1 MRKLLLVSLLTLSS
15 TLFASPNIGISVQS
29 PIGNNSMID
38 INFRS
43 DDHRYD
49 NRYKNFDYNRHG
61 YRDDFG
67 YYFGY
72 FDKTGYFYNNIFFL
86 YDNKYT
92 YRDRLYSRG
101 YFKPNHVHY
110 REYRFHK
117 NNDWNR
123 LRNYRKDREPV
134 YGPYYQKI
142 ENNYYI
148 NDKQRYKDHKNEIKR
163 EEKRDKDRYKDNHKK
178 NYDRKSNDRDY
189 KNDRNSQRRDDHN
202 HR

>member
-1 MRKLLLVSLLTLSS
+1 MYTIE
-15 TLFASPNIGISVQS
+15 NIDSI
-29 PIGNNSMID
+29 
-38 INFRS
+38 
-43 DDHRYD
+43 
-49 NRYKNFDYNRHG
+49 
-61 YRDDFG
+61 
-67 YYFGY
+67 
-72 FDKTGYFYNNIFFL
+72 
-86 YDNKYT
+86 
-92 YRDRLYSRG
+92 
-101 YFKPNHVHY
+101 
-110 REYRFHK
+110 

-123 LRNYRKDREPV
+123 SRNYRKDREPV

-163 EEKRDKDRYKDNHKK
+163 EEKRDKDRYKDNHKQ

>member
-72 FDKTGYFYNNIFFL
+72 WKFWLKFDPLFWLKMTHLQIRIVALFFVIL
-86 YDNKYT
+86 
-92 YRDRLYSRG
+92 L
-101 YFKPNHVHY
+101 F
-110 REYRFHK
+110 
-117 NNDWNR
+117 
-123 LRNYRKDREPV
+123 
-134 YGPYYQKI
+134 
-142 ENNYYI
+142 
-148 NDKQRYKDHKNEIKR
+148 
-163 EEKRDKDRYKDNHKK
+163 
-178 NYDRKSNDRDY
+178 
-189 KNDRNSQRRDDHN
+189 
-202 HR
+202 